1 MFPDPVQARE
11 RFGIDF
17 NKIAEFVDYFH
28 VPLSARDYTTNY
40 WVDLLARDFLKILKK
55 PVVLELSAEMPN
67 FEKME
72 ALLKTVAHLSKYE
85 FKAILLLVH
94 NSKNAIQIRE
104 YAVKNKDFRNWL
116 AKFEFSEMKKIVE
129 KWATI
134 Y

>member
-1 MFPDPVQARE
+1 
-11 RFGIDF
+11 
-17 NKIAEFVDYFH
+17 
-28 VPLSARDYTTNY
+28 
-40 WVDLLARDFLKILKK
+40 
-55 PVVLELSAEMPN
+55 MPN

-72 ALLKTVAHLSKYE
+72 ALLKTIAHLSKYE

-104 YAVKNKDFRNWL
+104 FAVKNRDYRDWL
-116 AKFEFSEMKKIVE
+116 TKFEVSEMIKLVE